1 MVADLHPS
9 PGATERMGRGRPLF
23 GVGPEPLLEAGSC
36 TAGHGG
42 LRNSDDGLALP
53 PRHTG
58 AVPAD
63 LDSAVHGCHSLP
75 GKNAILLDGLGPD
88 GERFDVDDEE
98 TICDKPAV
106 LAAWS
111 CSECRLAFEQEYR
124 LVSDDMVCTCPEDG
138 DVIFNFNEDCS
149 VDEAEPTFEACLE
162 HDSSAQKEQARSCF
176 E

>member
-1 MVADLHPS
+1 MASMSVDAVQDARRATISIVQRLTDVALA
-9 PGATERMGRGRPLF
+9 GGVTRMRLRMNR
-23 GVGPEPLLEAGSC
+23 LLPCA
-36 TAGHGG
+36 
-42 LRNSDDGLALP
+42 GLAVLLGMACDCD
-53 PRHTG
+53 T
-58 AVPAD
+58 AVLNNCKAACED
-63 LDSAVHGCHSLP
+63 

-124 LVSDDMVCTCPEDG
+124 LVSEDMVCTCPEDG

-149 VDEAEPTFEACLE
+149 VDAVEPTFEACLE